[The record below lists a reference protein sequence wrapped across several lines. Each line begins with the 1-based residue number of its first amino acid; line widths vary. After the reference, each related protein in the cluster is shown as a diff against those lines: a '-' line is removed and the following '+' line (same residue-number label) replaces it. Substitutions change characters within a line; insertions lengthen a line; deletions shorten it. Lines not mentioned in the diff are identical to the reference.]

1 MSLEK
6 YIKEQKDQLP
16 EKKMPPEAKINFELL
31 LNTEMHSSGIRKV
44 IIQKWLIAAS
54 VILVSSLGIIFIN
67 KKRKDEKL
75 TKQLVSS
82 MVNESTSVRLEAI
95 YEYEDTYKKEDDRL
109 LKTLFELLHKDSNNN
124 VKIAVIDALL
134 KFPNNEA
141 MRLQLVKALE
151 TEEEPLVQLKLIDA
165 VMKLKEERAE
175 KPLKK
180 LIEQKQTF
188 PEVKGNASIAMIN
201 LKNE

>member
-6 YIKEQKDQLP
+6 FVKENKEQLDQKTMPSESSSLF
-16 EKKMPPEAKINFELL
+16 EKRLRDELHPIKKKKSVP
-31 LNTEMHSSGIRKV
+31 T
-44 IIQKWLIAAS
+44 WAIAAS
-54 VILVSSLGIIFIN
+54 FVLLASVATFFIN
-67 KKRKDEKL
+67 RNSEDEKL
-75 TKQLVSS
+75 TEQLVSN
-82 MVNESTSVRLEAI
+82 MENESTSVRLEAI
-95 YEYEDTYKKEDDRL
+95 YEYEDNFKKEDDRL
-109 LKTLFELLHKDSNNN
+109 LKTLFDLLHKDSNNN
-124 VKIAVIDALL
+124 VKIAAIDALL

-151 TEEEPLVQLKLIDA
+151 DEQEPLVQLKLIDA
-165 VMKLKEERAE
+165 VMKLKENRAE

-180 LIEQKQTF
+180 LIEHEQTF